1 MKKVSALFLSIA
13 LALSPVAFAQQQSGS
28 ASGGAGA
35 GGAAGGA
42 GAGAAAG
49 AAAAGV
55 TVGVAA
61 AVAAA
66 VAVAATVSANKADPV
81 YTTTNSGTGTTSVC
95 IANC

>member
-1 MKKVSALFLSIA
+1 MKKVSALLLSIT
-13 LALSPVAFAQQQSGS
+13 LAMSPVAFAQQQ
-28 ASGGAGA
+28 AGGAGA
-35 GGAAGGA
+35 GGGAAGGAA

-61 AVAAA
+61 AAAAA
-66 VAVAATVSANKADPV
+66 VAVAAAVSANKADPV
-81 YTTTNSGTGTTSVC
+81 YTTTNSGTGTASVC

>member
-42 GAGAAAG
+42 GAAAG
-49 AAAAGV
+49 AAAGV

-61 AVAAA
+61 AAAAA
-66 VAVAATVSANKADPV
+66 VAVAAAVSANKADPV